1 MPVRINEQRLSLN
14 DSMSNPSKRILL
26 LAIRAIGDIALI
38 TPVPRL
44 LKQKIPTSYLA
55 VLADG
60 ASAQVLHNNPHIDR
74 LFTIDRLHSRQLSW
88 MQQLTEWMTL
98 MTEIRRERF
107 DIVIDLFSGPR
118 SAGIAWVSGASE
130 RYAEDFR
137 KGLRGFL
144 YNRRVKVVRDD
155 SHIVEQK
162 LELIQSLVG
171 KAERRETR
179 LEICLAQNETESIQP
194 IFEKEGRGNRRV
206 FGFVPGAGS
215 QWRIWPAERFAK
227 LGDLLMQ
234 EYGADILL
242 LGGKDDSPICQ
253 RISDMMMTKPK
264 DLSGKTTLRELM
276 GVLAKLDLVVTNVTG
291 PLHLASAFPKTKVV
305 GLYGEADTVQ
315 YAPWG
320 ENVIMVTKGKL
331 ENAYWQK
338 VDYQRDHEQ
347 LLRIS
352 VADVLDA
359 VRKVMSSESIV

>member
-1 MPVRINEQRLSLN
+1 
-14 DSMSNPSKRILL
+14 MSEPSKRILI
-26 LAIRAIGDIALI
+26 LAVRAIGDIVLM

-44 LKQKIPTSYLA
+44 LKQKFSTSYLA

-74 LFTIDRLHSRQLSW
+74 LFTIDRARSRRLTW
-88 MQQLTEWMTL
+88 MQQLTEWKTL

-118 SAGIAWVSGASE
+118 SAGIAWLSGASD
-130 RYAEDFR
+130 RYAEDVR

-144 YNRRVKVVRDD
+144 YNRRVKVIRDH

-162 LELIQSLVG
+162 LALIQSLVG
-171 KAERRETR
+171 IAERRETQ
-179 LEICLAQNETESIQP
+179 LELCLAHNEIISITP
-194 IFEKEGRGNRRV
+194 IIEKEGRRNRRV

-227 LGDLLMQ
+227 LGDLLMK

-242 LGGKDDSPICQ
+242 LGGKDDRPICQ
-253 RISDMMMTKPK
+253 RITNMMMTKPE
-264 DLSGKTTLRELM
+264 DLSGETTLRDLM
-276 GVLAKLDLVVTNVTG
+276 GILAKLDLVVTNVTG
-291 PLHLASAFPKTKVV
+291 PLHLASAFPKTKVI

-320 ENVIMVTKGKL
+320 DNVIMVTKGKL
-331 ENAYWQK
+331 ENAYWRK
-338 VDYQRDHEQ
+338 VDYQRDYEH
-347 LLRIS
+347 LLKIT

-359 VRKVMSSESIV
+359 VRKVMSTESIV